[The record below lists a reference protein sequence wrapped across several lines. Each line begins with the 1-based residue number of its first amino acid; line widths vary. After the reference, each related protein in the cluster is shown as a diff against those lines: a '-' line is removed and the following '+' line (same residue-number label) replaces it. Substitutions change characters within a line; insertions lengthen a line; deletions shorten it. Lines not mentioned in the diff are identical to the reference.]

1 MKSLKEY
8 LIESAKTYKFK
19 IRTAGELPENFE
31 DKLERALNKY
41 QVVSFSKGKKT
52 PITERPLDFP
62 QLQNCETTSFD
73 VEISY
78 PTTSSVLESYLTLD
92 LNFPDTH
99 LIVRGEHEATEE
111 YQNKEKDDK
120 PYESLL
126 TKTDLED
133 NSAQKNVGANRIMD
147 LLKELET
154 AKKERDLDPIAGIQ
168 EVKENKWET

>member
-1 MKSLKEY
+1 M
-8 LIESAKTYKFK
+8 
-19 IRTAGELPENFE
+19 
-31 DKLERALNKY
+31 
-41 QVVSFSKGKKT
+41 
-52 PITERPLDFP
+52 
-62 QLQNCETTSFD
+62 
-73 VEISY
+73 
-78 PTTSSVLESYLTLD
+78 
-92 LNFPDTH
+92 
-99 LIVRGEHEATEE
+99 IVRGEHEATEE

-168 EVKENKWET
+168 KVKEDK